1 MRHISGRGFLLADR
15 PSFFSLMDG
24 QMPRLSGYDAT
35 AQIRQ
40 MQDPVKSKIKII
52 AFTASAFEGDK
63 ERCLA
68 AGMDDYLTK
77 VRRRLAMAEQTH

>member
-1 MRHISGRGFLLADR
+1 
-15 PSFFSLMDG
+15 
-24 QMPRLSGYDAT
+24 MPRLSGYDAT

-40 MQDPVKSKIKII
+40 MQDPTKSRIKII

-63 ERCLA
+63 ERCLT

-77 VRRRLAMAEQTH
+77 ARTALNKSKDRQLSPD